1 MKNKK
6 ALNVLLGVLA
16 LLLVVGMAYQFT
28 PNVGSL
34 FGGGDK
40 GTPALTVN
48 GETVTVQELTAL
60 QQSIGQQN
68 PGLAGAQGGTL
79 ADDFKTYVVA
89 QQARQV
95 ALRQAA
101 GDIDVSRADV
111 NAEVD
116 KIREANSLTENKAW
130 TDALQGLGL
139 TDATFRQQVRDQ
151 LAVNRKIEQI
161 KAAAPAPSDAEVR
174 LHYDLNPESYQTD
187 ARIVG
192 RQIVVSD
199 KARAEDLL
207 RDLRG
212 GADFAE
218 LASANSTEFGDRGGA
233 LGPIEN
239 GKPRPVAQVA
249 LPSEVGAAAFALT
262 GGGVTDVVESGGKF
276 YIVQVEDYLAPAVKP
291 FEQARADAQKTV
303 AEQKKN
309 RAVEEWFSGIE
320 KNIKVEVSDPNWKTE
335 NPTVASVAGQ
345 EIPYSAVVEQ
355 VVQNEQFASLLGQ
368 VPAEQAGQLVNS
380 LLKPQITEQLIQAYA
395 APQVAQNLKLPM
407 SGTRQEQ
414 AASLVAYGGR
424 EVEVTDAE
432 VRAYYTQ
439 NRSQFETPAS
449 ATVAEVSFPD
459 QQKATA
465 FRQSFAGGD
474 PVQAAARA
482 GGTVSE
488 RGEVNAGS
496 GTLGEEVEAAVF
508 GAENLKAAG
517 EGRVSDVVKV
527 GERYVVAYV
536 TGLQPAVV
544 QPLAEV
550 RDQIREQVLATKRS
564 EAGQKFL
571 SEQVARLE
579 PKNNLQAVLEAQEK
593 RVAAAAPAPGQAPAG
608 QAAGGGEGAA
618 QGEGAAAED
627 AATPADGA
635 GDTAAETATPAE
647 GEAPTNTPAETGE
660 PATE

>member
-40 GTPALTVN
+40 GTPAMTVN
-48 GETVTVQELTAL
+48 GETVTVQDLEAL
-60 QQSIGQQN
+60 RQSN
-68 PGLAGAQGGTL
+68 PVLSSAQGGTL

-101 GDIDVSRADV
+101 QDIDVSRADV

-116 KIREANSLTENKAW
+116 KIRESNGLTDNKAW

-139 TDATFRQQVRDQ
+139 TDATFREQVRDQ
-151 LAVNRKIEQI
+151 LAVNRKVEEI

-199 KARAEDLL
+199 KAKAEDLL
-207 RDLRG
+207 RQIRG
-212 GADFAE
+212 GADFAG
-218 LASANSTEFGDRGGA
+218 LASANSTEFKDRGGA
-233 LGPIEN
+233 LGPVEN

-262 GGGVTDVVESGGKF
+262 EGGVTDVVESGGKF

-291 FEQARADAQKTV
+291 FEQAKADAQKTV

-320 KNIKVEVSDPNWKTE
+320 KNIKVEVTDPNWKTE
-335 NPTVASVAGQ
+335 NPTVAAVAGQ

-355 VVQNEQFASLLGQ
+355 VVQNEQFTSLLGQ

-380 LLKPQITEQLIQAYA
+380 LLKPQITDQLIQAYA
-395 APQVAQNLKLPM
+395 APQVAQNLKLALT
-407 SGTRQEQ
+407 GTRQEQ
-414 AASLVAYGGR
+414 AAGLVAYGGR
-424 EVEVTDAE
+424 DVEVTDAE

-459 QQKATA
+459 QAKATA

-482 GGTVSE
+482 GGAVSE
-488 RGEVNAGS
+488 RGEVSAGS

-517 EGRVSDVVKV
+517 QGRVSDVVKV
-527 GERYVVAYV
+527 GERYVVAHV
-536 TGLQPAVV
+536 TGLTPAVV
-544 QPLAEV
+544 LPLAEV

-571 SEQVARLE
+571 TDEVAKLKPE
-579 PKNNLQAVLEAQEK
+579 NNLQAVLDAQEK
-593 RVAAAAPAPGQAPAG
+593 RVAAAAPPPAPAG
-608 QAAGGGEGAA
+608 QTGGSEEDAA

-627 AATPADGA
+627 AAAPADDAA
-635 GDTAAETATPAE
+635 GTDAQTEAPAE
-647 GEAPTNTPAETGE
+647 GETQTDTPAETGA